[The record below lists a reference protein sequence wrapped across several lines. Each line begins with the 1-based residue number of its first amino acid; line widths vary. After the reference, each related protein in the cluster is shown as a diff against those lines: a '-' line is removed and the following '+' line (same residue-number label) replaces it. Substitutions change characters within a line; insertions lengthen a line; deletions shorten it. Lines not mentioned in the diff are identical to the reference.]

1 MNKVF
6 CFRGDELTYFQL
18 KPHLRRKH
26 MGLKEDAL
34 EYHSKGRKGKIET
47 GLTKE
52 CKTQQQIT
60 LAYSPGV
67 AEPCKEIARDPS
79 LVYEYTAKGNLVA
92 VVTNGTAV
100 LGLGAIGPLAGKPV
114 MEGKAVLFKIFAD
127 IDCYDIELN
136 AKTAEEVISACRMLE
151 PTFGGINLEDIKAPE
166 CFEIEETLREELD
179 IPVFHDDQHGTA
191 IVSSAALINA
201 CEIIGKKLSDIRCVV
216 NGAGAAAISCAQMYI
231 NIGVKKENLILCDS
245 KGVVYKGR
253 KEGMNKYKERLA
265 NDTPKRTLEE
275 VMKGADFFCGLS
287 VAGAV
292 TKEMVASMARD
303 PIIFAMAN
311 PDPEI
316 SPKDI
321 KAARSDA
328 IFATGRSDY
337 PNQVNN
343 VLGYPYIFRGALDV
357 GAKRINEEMKMGA
370 VYAIAKLAKENIPES
385 VTKSYGKNTIENF
398 GREYLIPK
406 PFDPRLLLKVAPAV
420 AKAAMDSGVARK
432 KLNLETYP
440 DHLESL
446 LGAAHAFVRKI
457 KQSVISTNRSSGK
470 KLKIVLPEGTSP
482 KIIKAAEIVQTE
494 GICEPILLGNV
505 DKIKKLIAD
514 ANCERQLEGIKIID
528 YTKSEFV
535 EDYAATLL
543 QKRARKGI
551 ARMSALEHIVG
562 DFHYYAAMMVEKGH
576 ADAFLSG
583 VHHNYAEA
591 LKPALH
597 VIGTEQDK
605 ILAGIYML
613 IWRDK
618 NIFVADTTVNIN
630 PNAEQLAQIAIQTHD
645 LAKIY
650 SQEKPR
656 VAMLS
661 FSNFGSNDHPEQK
674 KVCDA
679 TQIVKKMRP
688 DIEIDGEMQADF
700 AVSWEMLERSFG
712 FTTLKG
718 PANVLI
724 FPDLTS
730 GNIAYKLLHKLG
742 GATIIGPIL
751 TGIKKPVNVLAR
763 NCDIEEIV
771 NLIAFTVHRAQN
783 GL

>member
-1 MNKVF
+1 
-6 CFRGDELTYFQL
+6 
-18 KPHLRRKH
+18 
-26 MGLKEDAL
+26 MGLREDAL

-52 CKTQQQIT
+52 CKTQRQIT

-67 AEPCKEIARDPS
+67 AEPCKEIVKDPN

-100 LGLGAIGPLAGKPV
+100 LGLGNIGPLAGKPV

-136 AKTAEEVISACRMLE
+136 APNAEEVIAACKMLE

-166 CFEIEETLREELD
+166 CFEIEERLRAELD

-191 IVSSAALINA
+191 IVSSAALLNA
-201 CEIIGKKLSDIRCVV
+201 CEIIGKKLSDIKCVV

-231 NIGVKKENLILCDS
+231 NIGVKQENLILCDS

-253 KEGMNKYKERLA
+253 TEGMNKYKDRLA
-265 NDTPKRTLEE
+265 NDTKKRTLVE
-275 VMKGADFFCGLS
+275 VMKDADFFCGLS
-287 VAGAV
+287 VAGSV

-316 SPKDI
+316 DPALI
-321 KAARSDA
+321 KATRSDA

-343 VLGYPYIFRGALDV
+343 VLGYPYIFRGALDA
-357 GAKRINEEMKMGA
+357 GSKRINEEMKMAA
-370 VYAIAKLAKENIPES
+370 VYAIANLAKEKVPES
-385 VTKSYGKNTIENF
+385 VTKSYGTNTIENF

-420 AKAAMDSGVARK
+420 AKAAMDTGVARK

-440 DHLESL
+440 DHLESM
-446 LGAAHAFVRKI
+446 LGAAQSFIRKI
-457 KQSVISTNRSSGK
+457 KRSVIETNKINKK
-470 KLKIVLPEGTSP
+470 KLSVVLPEGTSP
-482 KIIKAAEIVQTE
+482 KIIQAAEILLSE
-494 GICEPILLGNV
+494 GICDPVLLGNEE
-505 DKIKKLIAD
+505 KIRQLIKD
-514 ANCERQLEGIKIID
+514 ASLERQLSEVKIID
-528 YTKSEFV
+528 YTKSEHA
-535 EDYAATLL
+535 ENYAATLL
-543 QKRARKGI
+543 EKRARKGVS
-551 ARMSALEHIVG
+551 RMSSLEYIVG
-562 DFHYYAAMMVEKGH
+562 DYHYFAAMMVEKGH

-597 VIGTEQDK
+597 VIGTESDK
-605 ILAGIYML
+605 VLAGIYML
-613 IWRDK
+613 IWKDK

-630 PNAEQLAQIAIQTHD
+630 PTAEQLAQIAIQTHD

-650 SQEKPR
+650 SHQHPR

-661 FSNFGSNDHPEQK
+661 FSNFGSNNHPEAL
-674 KVCDA
+674 KVCRA
-679 TQIVKKMRP
+679 TEMVKKLRP
-688 DIEIDGEMQADF
+688 DIEIDGEIQADF
-700 AVSWEMLERSFG
+700 AVSTEMLERSFS
-712 FTTLKG
+712 FSSLKEA
-718 PANVLI
+718 ANVLI

-730 GNIAYKLLHKLG
+730 GNIAYKLLHQLG
-742 GATIIGPIL
+742 GATLIGPIL
-751 TGIKKPVNVLAR
+751 TGMKKPVNVLAR

-771 NLIAFTVHRAQN
+771 SLVTFTIHRAQK

>member
-1 MNKVF
+1 
-6 CFRGDELTYFQL
+6 
-18 KPHLRRKH
+18 

-34 EYHSKGRKGKIET
+34 EYHSMGRKGKIET

-52 CKTQQQIT
+52 CKTQRQIT

-67 AEPCKEIARDPS
+67 AEPCKEIVRDPA

-127 IDCYDIELN
+127 IDCFDIELN
-136 AKTAEEVISACRMLE
+136 AKTAEEVILACKMLE

-166 CFEIEETLREELD
+166 CFEIEERLRDELD

-191 IVSSAALINA
+191 IVSSAALMNA
-201 CEIIGKKLSDIRCVV
+201 CEIIGKKLSEIRCVV
-216 NGAGAAAISCAQMYI
+216 NGAGAAALSCAQMYI
-231 NIGVKKENLILCDS
+231 NIGVRKENLILCDS

-265 NDTPKRTLEE
+265 NDTPKRTLQE
-275 VMKGADFFCGLS
+275 VMIGADFFCGLS
-287 VAGAV
+287 VAGSV

-303 PIIFAMAN
+303 PILFAMAN

-316 SPKDI
+316 DPADI
-321 KAARSDA
+321 KATRSDA

-357 GAKRINEEMKMGA
+357 GAKRINEEMKMAA

-385 VTKSYGKNTIENF
+385 VTKSYGTTAIENF

-420 AKAAMDSGVARK
+420 AKAAMETGVARK
-432 KLNLETYP
+432 KVNLEIYP

-446 LGAAHAFVRKI
+446 LGAAQAFVRKI
-457 KQSVISTNRSSGK
+457 KRSVIDTNRNTHK
-470 KLKIVLPEGTSP
+470 KLKVVLPEGTSP
-482 KIIKAAEIVQTE
+482 KIIKAAEI
-494 GICEPILLGNV
+494 
-505 DKIKKLIAD
+505 IKE
-514 ANCERQLEGIKIID
+514 ANLERQLANIQIID
-528 YTKSEFV
+528 HTKSEFI
-535 EDYAATLL
+535 EDYAAAFFE
-543 QKRARKGI
+543 KRGRKGI
-551 ARMSALEHIVG
+551 TRMSSVEHIAG
-562 DFHYYAAMMVEKGH
+562 DYHYFAAMMVDKGH

-583 VHHNYAEA
+583 VHHNYPET

-597 VIGTEQDK
+597 VIGAETDQ

-613 IWRDK
+613 IWKDK
-618 NIFVADTTVNIN
+618 NIFVADTTVNIT

-650 SQEKPR
+650 STEKPR

-661 FSNFGSNDHPEQK
+661 FSNFGSNEHAEVK
-674 KVCDA
+674 KVCLA
-679 TQIVKKMRP
+679 TEIVKKARP
-688 DIEIDGEMQADF
+688 DIEIDGEIQADF
-700 AVSWEMLERSFG
+700 AVTWEMLEKSFS
-712 FTTLKG
+712 FSTLKG

-730 GNIAYKLLHKLG
+730 GNIAYKLLNKLG
-742 GATIIGPIL
+742 GATAIGPIL
-751 TGIKKPVNVLAR
+751 TGMKKPMNVLAR
-763 NCDIEEIV
+763 NCDIDEIV
-771 NLIAFTVHRAQN
+771 NLITFTVHRAQN

>member
-1 MNKVF
+1 
-6 CFRGDELTYFQL
+6 
-18 KPHLRRKH
+18 

-34 EYHSKGRKGKIET
+34 AYHSRGRKGKIET

-52 CKTQQQIT
+52 CKTQKQIT

-100 LGLGAIGPLAGKPV
+100 LGLGAIGPMAGKPV

-127 IDCYDIELN
+127 VDCYDIELN
-136 AKTAEEVISACRMLE
+136 AETPEEVIHACKMLE

-166 CFEIEETLREELD
+166 CFEIEEQLKEILD

-191 IVSSAALINA
+191 IVSAAALLNA
-201 CEIIGKKLSDIRCVV
+201 CEIIGKDISSIKCVV
-216 NGAGAAAISCAQMYI
+216 NGAGAAALACAQLYI

-245 KGVVYKGR
+245 KGVVYTGR
-253 KEGMNKYKERLA
+253 KEGMNKYKERFA
-265 NDTPKRTLEE
+265 NNTSKRTLAEAME
-275 VMKGADFFCGLS
+275 GSDFFCGLS

-292 TKEMVASMARD
+292 TSEMVASMARD

-316 SPKDI
+316 NPAEI
-321 KAARSDA
+321 KATRSDA
-328 IFATGRSDY
+328 IIATGRSDY

-357 GAKRINEEMKMGA
+357 QAKRINEEMKMAA
-370 VYAIAKLAKENIPES
+370 VYAIAELAKEKIPES
-385 VTKSYGKNTIENF
+385 VTKSYENTSIENF

-406 PFDPRLLLKVAPAV
+406 PFDTRLLLKVAPAV
-420 AKAAMDSGVARK
+420 ASAAMKTGVARK
-432 KLNLETYP
+432 IISLDHYA

-446 LGAAHAFVRKI
+446 LGTAQSFIRKI
-457 KQSVISTNRSSGK
+457 KRSVIMSNRTTKK
-470 KLKIVLPEGTSP
+470 KLKVVLPEGHSV
-482 KIIKAAEIVQTE
+482 KIIKAAEILISE
-494 GICEPILLGNV
+494 GICEPILIGNEN
-505 DKIKKLIAD
+505 KIHAHIKECGL
-514 ANCERQLEGIKIID
+514 ERQLSQIQIINN
-528 YTKSEFV
+528 TKSEWNKDF
-535 EDYAATLL
+535 AATLL
-543 QKRARKGI
+543 KKRCRKGI
-551 ARMSALEHIVG
+551 ARVSSHELMTG
-562 DFHYYAAMMVEKGH
+562 DYHYFAAMMVEKGY
-576 ADAFLSG
+576 ADAVLSG
-583 VHHNYAEA
+583 VHHNYADC
-591 LKPALH
+591 LKPAIH
-597 VIGTEQDK
+597 VIGSEPDK
-605 ILAGIYML
+605 VLAGIYIL
-613 IWRDK
+613 IWKDK
-618 NIFVADTTVNIN
+618 QIFVADTTVNIT
-630 PNAEQLAQIAIQTHD
+630 PTAEQLAQIAIQTHD

-650 SQEKPR
+650 SPQHPR

-661 FSNFGSNDHPEQK
+661 FSNFGSNDHPDAK
-674 KVCDA
+674 RVCQA
-679 TQIVKKMRP
+679 TDMVKHMRP

-700 AVSWEMLERSFG
+700 AVSWDMLEKSFG

-724 FPDLTS
+724 FPDVTS

-751 TGIKKPVNVLAR
+751 TGMKKPVNVLAR
-763 NCDIEEIV
+763 NSDIEEIV
-771 NLIAFTVHRAQN
+771 NLVTFTVHRAQN

>member
-1 MNKVF
+1 
-6 CFRGDELTYFQL
+6 
-18 KPHLRRKH
+18 

-34 EYHSKGRKGKIET
+34 EYHSKGKKGKIET
-47 GLTKE
+47 GLTKV
-52 CKTQQQIT
+52 CKTQRDIT

-136 AKTAEEVISACRMLE
+136 AKTAEDVISACRMLE

-166 CFEIEETLREELD
+166 CFEIEEKLKEELD

-191 IVSSAALINA
+191 IVSSAALLNA
-201 CEIIGKKLSDIRCVV
+201 CEIINKKLSEIKCVV

-231 NIGVKKENLILCDS
+231 NMGVRRENLLLCDS

-253 KEGMNKYKERLA
+253 TEGMNKYKERFA
-265 NDTPKRTLEE
+265 NQTNKRTLSEA
-275 VMKGADFFCGLS
+275 MQDADFFCGLS

-316 SPKDI
+316 SPMDI
-321 KAARSDA
+321 KAVRSDA
-328 IFATGRSDY
+328 IIATGRSDY

-357 GAKRINEEMKMGA
+357 GAKGINEEMKMAA
-370 VYAIAKLAKENIPES
+370 VKAIADLAKENIPES
-385 VTKSYGKNTIENF
+385 VTKSYDSIANF

-406 PFDPRLLLKVAPAV
+406 PFDQRLLLKVAPAV
-420 AKAAMDSGVARK
+420 AKAAMESNIARK
-432 KLNLETYP
+432 KLDLHMYP
-440 DHLESL
+440 MQLESRF
-446 LGAAHAFVRKI
+446 GAAQAFIRKT
-457 KQSVISTNRSSGK
+457 KQSVIMANCSSNK
-470 KLKIVLPEGTSP
+470 KLKIVLPEGTSL
-482 KIIKAAEIVQTE
+482 KIIRAAEIVHSE

-505 DKIKKLIAD
+505 DKIRALIKET
-514 ANCERQLEGIKIID
+514 NLERQLADIKIID
-528 YTKSEFV
+528 YTQSEHID
-535 EDYAATLL
+535 DYASTLL
-543 QKRARKGI
+543 QKRARKGVT
-551 ARMSALEHIVG
+551 RMSSVEHIAG
-562 DFHYYAAMMVEKGH
+562 DYHYFAAMMVEKGH

-583 VHHNYAEA
+583 VHHNYADA
-591 LKPALH
+591 LRPALH
-597 VIGTEQDK
+597 VIGAKPDK
-605 ILAGIYML
+605 FLAGIYML
-613 IWRDK
+613 IWKDK

-630 PNAEQLAQIAIQTHD
+630 PTAEQLAQIAIQTHD
-645 LAKIY
+645 FAKIH
-650 SQEKPR
+650 SHSNPR

-661 FSNFGSNDHPEQK
+661 FSNFGSNDHPEAR
-674 KVCDA
+674 KVYYA
-679 TQIVKKMRP
+679 TELVKKIRP
-688 DIEIDGEMQADF
+688 DIEVDGEMQVDF
-700 AVSWEMLERSFG
+700 ALSNESLQNSYG
-712 FTTLKG
+712 FSTLKS

-751 TGIKKPVNVLAR
+751 TGMKKPVNVLAR

-771 NLIAFTVHRAQN
+771 NLITFTVHRVQR

>member
-1 MNKVF
+1 
-6 CFRGDELTYFQL
+6 
-18 KPHLRRKH
+18 

-52 CKTQQQIT
+52 CKTQRQIT

-100 LGLGAIGPLAGKPV
+100 LGLGSIGPLASKPV

-136 AKTAEEVISACRMLE
+136 AEKVEEVISACKMLE

-166 CFEIEETLREELD
+166 CFEIEERLREELD

-201 CEIIGKKLSDIRCVV
+201 CEIIGKNLKEILVVV
-216 NGAGAAAISCAQMYI
+216 NGAGAAALACAQMYI
-231 NIGVKKENLILCDS
+231 NIGVLKENLILCDS

-253 KEGMNKYKERLA
+253 VEGMNKYKERLA
-265 NDTPKRTLEE
+265 NDTKKRTLAEA
-275 VMKGADFFCGLS
+275 MDGCDFFCGLS
-287 VAGAV
+287 VAGSV
-292 TKEMVASMARD
+292 TQEMVASMARD

-316 SPKDI
+316 NPSDI
-321 KAARSDA
+321 KATRNDA
-328 IFATGRSDY
+328 IIATGRSDY

-357 GAKRINEEMKMGA
+357 EARRINEEMKMAA
-370 VYAIAKLAKENIPES
+370 VYAIAELAKEKIPES
-385 VTKSYGKNTIENF
+385 VTKSYGSTSIENF

-420 AKAAMDSGVARK
+420 AQAAMKTGVARK
-432 KLNLETYP
+432 IVQLETYA

-446 LGAAHAFVRKI
+446 LGAAQSFIRKI
-457 KQSVISTNRSSGK
+457 KRNVILSNRTTKK
-470 KLKIVLPEGTSP
+470 KLKIVLPEGKSI
-482 KIIKAAEIVQTE
+482 KIIKAAEILISE
-494 GICEPILLGNV
+494 GICEPILLGNEHEIRAI
-505 DKIKKLIAD
+505 IK
-514 ANCERQLEGIKIID
+514 EEGLESPLSNLQIID
-528 YTKSEFV
+528 HTKSELIKEF
-535 EDYAATLL
+535 ASALL

-551 ARMSALEHIVG
+551 ARMSSHEHITG
-562 DFHYYAAMMVEKGH
+562 DYHYFASMMVERGY

-583 VHHNYAEA
+583 VHHNYAET

-597 VIGTEQDK
+597 VIGSESDK
-605 ILAGIYML
+605 TLAGIYML
-613 IWRDK
+613 IWKDK
-618 NIFVADTTVNIN
+618 NIFIADTTVNVT
-630 PNAEQLAQIAIQTHD
+630 PTAEQLAQIAIQTHD

-650 SQEKPR
+650 SHHQHPR

-661 FSNFGSNDHPEQK
+661 FSNFGSSTHPEAK
-674 KVCDA
+674 KVCKA
-679 TQIVKKMRP
+679 TELVKTLRP

-700 AVSWEMLERSFG
+700 AVCWDMLEKSFG
-712 FTTLKG
+712 FSSLKG

-751 TGIKKPVNVLAR
+751 SGMKKPMNVLAR
-763 NCDIEEIV
+763 NSDIDEIV
-771 NLIAFTVHRAQN
+771 NLVTFTVHRARN

>member
-1 MNKVF
+1 
-6 CFRGDELTYFQL
+6 
-18 KPHLRRKH
+18 

-52 CKTQQQIT
+52 CKTQRDIT

-67 AEPCKEIARDPS
+67 AEPCKEIAKNPD

-92 VVTNGTAV
+92 VVTNGTAI

-166 CFEIEETLREELD
+166 CFEIEEILREELD

-201 CEIIGKKLSDIRCVV
+201 CEIIGKKLSEIKCVV

-253 KEGMNKYKERLA
+253 SEGMNKYKERLA
-265 NDTPKRTLEE
+265 NETTKRTLAE
-275 VMKGADFFCGLS
+275 VMQGADFFAGLS
-287 VAGAV
+287 VGGAV
-292 TKEMVASMARD
+292 TKDMVASMARD

-316 SPKDI
+316 LPADI
-321 KAARSDA
+321 KAVRSDA
-328 IFATGRSDY
+328 IIATGRSDY

-343 VLGYPYIFRGALDV
+343 VLGYPYIFRGALD
-357 GAKRINEEMKMGA
+357 AASKRINEEMKMAA
-370 VYAIAKLAKENIPES
+370 VHAIAHLAKENIPES
-385 VTKSYGKNTIENF
+385 VVKSYNSVASF

-406 PFDPRLLLKVAPAV
+406 PFDPRLLLRVAPAV
-420 AKAAMDSGVARK
+420 AKAAMDSGVARRK
-432 KLNLETYP
+432 IELETYP
-440 DHLESL
+440 DLLESR
-446 LGAAHAFVRKI
+446 LGAAQAFIRKI
-457 KQSVISTNRSSGK
+457 KRSVITANQTENR
-470 KLKIVLPEGTSP
+470 KLKVVLPEGTSP
-482 KIIKAAEIVQTE
+482 KIIKAAEILMTE
-494 GICEPILLGNV
+494 GICEPILIGNV
-505 DKIKKLIAD
+505 EKITALIHEEKL
-514 ANCERQLEGIKIID
+514 ERKLAEIKIID
-528 YTKSEFV
+528 NTKSEFID
-535 EDYAATLL
+535 DYAATLL

-551 ARMSALEHIVG
+551 TRMSSVEHIVG
-562 DFHYYAAMMVEKGH
+562 DYHYFAAMMVEKGH

-583 VHHNYAEA
+583 VHHNYAET

-597 VIGTEQDK
+597 VIGAEPDK
-605 ILAGIYML
+605 LLAGVYML
-613 IWRDK
+613 IWKDK

-630 PNAEQLAQIAIQTHD
+630 PTKEQLAQIAIQTHD

-650 SQEKPR
+650 STEKPR

-661 FSNFGSNDHPEQK
+661 FSNFGSNNHPEQQ
-674 KVCDA
+674 KVCLA
-679 TQIVKKMRP
+679 TEIVKKTRP

-700 AVSWEMLERSFG
+700 AVSAEMLQKSYG
-712 FTTLKG
+712 FSTLTG

-751 TGIKKPVNVLAR
+751 TGMKKPVNVLAR
-763 NCDIEEIV
+763 NCDIDEIV
-771 NLIAFTVHRAQN
+771 NLITFTVHRARN